1 MLILYGHR
9 NFQNHLQGNNMQ
21 NVIQIQLNLKTSL
34 KMSSAK
40 WRPFSF
46 GDNVLT
52 HSCGDNVALILHRRR
67 FPCCLRHSLQM
78 AVVLQT
84 NIAGS
89 FSRVANC
96 CFLLMTL
103 IILYIC
109 WFQTYVRVWIL
120 SMFIKIY
127 FSKLSNH
134 QQVGI
139 VVNAPVMVKFIDA
152 CMRHPATIN

>member
-1 MLILYGHR
+1 MCLIEAFLSTKAIQHINADTIWPSFCGR
-9 NFQNHLQGNNMQ
+9 NFQNHLQGNSMQ

-52 HSCGDNVALILHRRR
+52 HSCGDNVALILQRRR
-67 FPCCLRHSLQM
+67 FPCCLRQSLQM

-96 CFLLMTL
+96 CILLMTL
-103 IILYIC
+103 IILYMLFSNIC
-109 WFQTYVRVWIL
+109 SCL

-127 FSKLSNH
+127 FPNCK
-134 QQVGI
+134 I
-139 VVNAPVMVKFIDA
+139 
-152 CMRHPATIN
+152 INKWALL